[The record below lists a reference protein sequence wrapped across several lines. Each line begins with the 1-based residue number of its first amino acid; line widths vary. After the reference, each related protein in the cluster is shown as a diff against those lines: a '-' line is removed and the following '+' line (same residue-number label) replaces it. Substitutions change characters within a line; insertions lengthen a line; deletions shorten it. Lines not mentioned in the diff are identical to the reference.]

1 MTVETTEYTRRKAF
15 FVSGDG
21 EVFDTAEELAAWEAE
36 IAEALAQGEED
47 IATGRVMSADEAMRR
62 ARQILQS
69 ADV

>member
-1 MTVETTEYTRRKAF
+1 MAVETMEYAKNKPR

-47 IATGRVMSADEAMRR
+47 IANGRVMSADEAMRR
-62 ARQILQS
+62 AREILQS